1 MRIALVAPLVTPIA
15 QPFVGGS
22 QAVVAALAQGL
33 TQRGHDVTLFA
44 RTGSHVP
51 GVQTQLL
58 DVPESVRPAS
68 FSSPGQVS
76 QADEGFFAQAHIFL
90 ELFLRLRQ
98 QQFDLIHAHA
108 FDWPA
113 FTCSALVQTTP
124 IVHTIHLPAVAAEIN
139 AVLQVMHR
147 QGHLLRL
154 ITVSQACART
164 YIPYTPI
171 DDVIY
176 NGLDLAQ
183 LPFSSHIPEQ
193 APLLFAGRIT
203 AEKGVEAAIAIASQS
218 HHPLLIAGGLYDRR
232 YYSERIKPLLDRAGK
247 LITYLGEL
255 AHREL
260 WQLMSQCKG
269 LLFPINWDEPFGLAV
284 IEAMATGT
292 PVIAF
297 KRGAMVEIVLDR
309 QTGFLIEPGN
319 IEQAVQVVDRLHT
332 ISRQHCRAHVEQ
344 HFSLQHML
352 DEHER
357 VYGMMVQENSQHR
370 C

>member
-1 MRIALVAPLVTPIA
+1 MKIALVAPLVTPIA

-22 QAVVAALAQGL
+22 QAVVAALARGL
-33 TQRGHDVTLFA
+33 TQRGHDITLFA

-51 GVQTQLL
+51 GVQTELL
-58 DVPESVRPAS
+58 NVPDSVRPSS
-68 FSSPGQVS
+68 FSSPGQIS

-124 IVHTIHLPAVAAEIN
+124 IAHTIHLPAVAAEIN
-139 AVLQVMHR
+139 AALHIIHQQDHPL
-147 QGHLLRL
+147 HLV
-154 ITVSQACART
+154 TVSQACART
-164 YIPYTPI
+164 YAPYTPI

-176 NGLDLAQ
+176 NGLDLAE
-183 LPFSSHIPEQ
+183 LPFSPQLSER

-203 AEKGVEAAIAIASQS
+203 PEKGVEAAIAIALQS
-218 HHPLLIAGGLYDRR
+218 HHPLLIAGGLYDQR
-232 YYSERIKPLLDRAGK
+232 YYSERIKPVLDRAGK

-255 AHREL
+255 EHREL
-260 WQLMSQCKG
+260 WQLMGRCKG
-269 LLFPINWDEPFGLAV
+269 LLFPIDWDEPFGLAA

-297 KRGAMVEIVLDR
+297 KRGAMAEVVLDR
-309 QTGFLIEPGN
+309 QTGFLVEPGG
-319 IEQAVQVVDRLHT
+319 IEQAVQAVYRLHT
-332 ISRQHCRAHVEQ
+332 ISRQRCRAHVEQ
-344 HFSLQHML
+344 HFSLQRML

-357 VYGMMVQENSQHR
+357 VYGMMVQENPQR
-370 C
+370 R